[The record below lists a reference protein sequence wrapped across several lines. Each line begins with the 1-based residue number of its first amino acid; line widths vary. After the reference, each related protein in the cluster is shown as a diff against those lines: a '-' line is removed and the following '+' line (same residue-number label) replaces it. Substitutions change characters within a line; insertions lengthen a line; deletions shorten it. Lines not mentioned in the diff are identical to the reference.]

1 MTQHRSAEV
10 GTATAPK
17 GALRTATEEQA
28 VHEYLPLADGI
39 ARQMGQHGP
48 DLEDLIQVARL
59 ALVKAA
65 RRFDPRLNSNFV
77 AFARPTIT
85 GELKR
90 YLRDHS
96 WVIQPPREVQELQIE
111 IRREHPLLCQV
122 LGREPRLDELA
133 AHLGQPIPRV
143 AEAVVSQS
151 GRHPDSLDAVHN
163 GRTLE
168 EQLPDACN
176 DEFAALDDSLMLSG
190 ALRQLDPDEKLML
203 RLRYF
208 EDESQQLIGE
218 RMRMSQVQ
226 VSRALARI
234 LQKLQR
240 HILAQF
246 PHTAGERGTP
256 ARQHRPRVA

>member
-1 MTQHRSAEV
+1 
-10 GTATAPK
+10 
-17 GALRTATEEQA
+17 
-28 VHEYLPLADGI
+28 
-39 ARQMGQHGP
+39 
-48 DLEDLIQVARL
+48 
-59 ALVKAA
+59 
-65 RRFDPRLNSNFV
+65 
-77 AFARPTIT
+77 IT

-90 YLRDHS
+90 DLRDHS
-96 WVIQPPREVQELQIE
+96 WVIQPPREIQELQIE

-122 LGREPRLDELA
+122 LGREPRLHELA

-151 GRHPDSLDAVHN
+151 GRHPDSLDVVHN

-176 DEFAALDDSLMLSG
+176 DEFAALYDSLMLSG

-208 EDESQQLIGE
+208 EDESQQRIGE

-246 PHTAGERGTP
+246 PHTAGERGT
-256 ARQHRPRVA
+256 